1 MTVPFERTRA
11 VNSTHDFLCDLLDP
25 KKTPRV
31 PKDIRRRASACLRHY
46 PSKFDM
52 EMIAERE
59 DTTNGANPVRYKVFG
74 NAF

>member
-1 MTVPFERTRA
+1 MTLPYERKRA
-11 VNSTHDFLCDLLDP
+11 VTSTYDFLCDLLDP

-46 PSKFDM
+46 PNKFDM
-52 EMIAERE
+52 EMIAEHE
-59 DTTNGANPVRYKVFG
+59 DATKGTNPIRYKVFG